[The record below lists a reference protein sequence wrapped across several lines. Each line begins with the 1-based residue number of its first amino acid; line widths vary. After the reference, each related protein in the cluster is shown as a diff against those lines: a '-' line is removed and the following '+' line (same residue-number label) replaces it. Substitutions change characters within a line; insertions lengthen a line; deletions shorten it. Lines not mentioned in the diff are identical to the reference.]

1 MAIKKGDKVRVD
13 YEGRFENGV
22 VFDTSMHGDHSH
34 PLEFE
39 VGAGQMIAGFDTGV
53 IGLDIGDE
61 KEITLKPE
69 EAYGQYNPKLVQQ
82 VPMRKMPTGAKIEA
96 GMELYVR
103 TPDGNEI
110 PVKIN
115 KIVGDM
121 VEIDLNHPMAGKTL
135 IFKIIIKSI
144 NEESDLSEH
153 DHHDHHSEEVE
164 DGEESD
170 EEETD

>member
-1 MAIKKGDKVRVD
+1 MVIKKGDKVRVD
-13 YEGRFENGV
+13 YEGRFEDGTI
-22 VFDTSMHGDHSH
+22 FDTSMHGDHSH

-39 VGAGQMIAGFDTGV
+39 VGAGQMIAGFDNGV
-53 IGLDIGDE
+53 IGLNIGDE

-69 EAYGQYNPKLVQQ
+69 EAYGQYNEKLVQK
-82 VPMRKMPTGAKIEA
+82 VPLRKMPTGAKLEE

-103 TPDGNEI
+103 TPEGHEI
-110 PVKIN
+110 PVKIK

-144 NEESDLSEH
+144 NEEGDLEEH
-153 DHHDHHSEEVE
+153 HHHEQNHEESEE
-164 DGEESD
+164 ESED
-170 EEETD
+170 EEKD